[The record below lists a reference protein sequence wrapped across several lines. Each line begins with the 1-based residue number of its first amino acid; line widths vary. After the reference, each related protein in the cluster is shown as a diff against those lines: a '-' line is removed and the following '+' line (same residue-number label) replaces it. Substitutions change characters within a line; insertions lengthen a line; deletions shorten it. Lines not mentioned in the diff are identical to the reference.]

1 MSKKKDQFSVA
12 SHLLAAKLT
21 TLVKYS
27 TTTEVAERLGII
39 PADNKELSDAVTP
52 FVAAEN
58 LMSNKSVVTMAMT
71 QTRDTAEEKAVEV
84 ARRFSPKWYY
94 NNGAATATD
103 ILNAALEPHS
113 EVRISHEGAAIEM
126 NVMKIE
132 SMSGHRFCVTVRD
145 SIGYIGKPVNIV
157 FIRVRY
163 FVVRVGTTIPAAAA
177 DFCKF
182 IDSSKHTIILALSAD
197 DAGLQIAIA
206 SCYVDAQGVEG
217 PYCAMVITN
226 IS

>member
-1 MSKKKDQFSVA
+1 MSKLKNQFSAA
-12 SHLLAAKLT
+12 SHKLAANLT
-21 TLVKYS
+21 TLATYS
-27 TTTEVAERLGII
+27 ASAEVVERIGIL
-39 PADNKELSDAVTP
+39 PADNKALSDVVTP

-58 LMSNKSVVTMAMT
+58 KMTNKSVVTMAMT
-71 QTRDTAEEKAVEV
+71 QTRDTAQEKAVEV
-84 ARRFSPKWYY
+84 ARWFAPKWYY
-94 NNGAATATD
+94 NNKAATATD

-113 EVRISHEGAAIEM
+113 GDRVSHEGAAIEM

-132 SMSGHRFCVTVRD
+132 SKSGHRFSLIIRD
-145 SIGYIGKPVNIV
+145 SIGNVAKPVNIV

-163 FVVRVGTTIPAAAA
+163 FVVRVGTTIPAGAA

-182 IDSSKHTIILALSAD
+182 IDSSKHSIVLTLPAD

-206 SCYVDAQGVEG
+206 SCYVDAQGIEG
-217 PYCAMVITN
+217 PYCAMVTTN